1 MYEIRAF
8 WGCFVTSQ
16 IWKNLYMN
24 IYAYSQV
31 FINNYAR
38 NQQKPPQISAQL
50 QPLQNLLKADR
61 NPFTKSTENRHKKY
75 NALYQNTPLKHDL
88 YTFAISELIAQT
100 QAHVHKL
107 RIKAVRHQSR
117 RIHRIHRACRVRQS
131 SP

>member
-1 MYEIRAF
+1 MHIRKYLAH
-8 WGCFVTSQ
+8 
-16 IWKNLYMN
+16 
-24 IYAYSQV
+24 
-31 FINNYAR
+31 NYAC
-38 NQQKPPQISAQL
+38 NSLKSLQISAQL

-107 RIKAVRHQSR
+107 CIKAV
-117 RIHRIHRACRVRQS
+117 CRQS
-131 SP
+131 AGFAVADVCKSLTVPDDKGH

>member
-1 MYEIRAF
+1 MHIRKYLAN
-8 WGCFVTSQ
+8 T
-16 IWKNLYMN
+16 
-24 IYAYSQV
+24 YACNSL
-31 FINNYAR
+31 
-38 NQQKPPQISAQL
+38 KSLQISAQL

-61 NPFTKSTENRHKKY
+61 TPFTKSTGNGPKKY
-75 NALYQNTPLKHDL
+75 NALYENTPRKHDL